1 MKRIKTRQRA
11 DTLTDEPRKG
21 RGSLGRRIYYA
32 ILVIFVLAFGNYLFG
47 DRFLLRSE
55 GVVKHASISLEA
67 PATVHVAEM
76 FVRPG
81 EAVRKGDPLFRV
93 EALDARIQLS
103 LLAERLASLKDIR
116 STRGLDRDR
125 ALEQLPLVRQQ
136 IEALERQMQT
146 ATNLQSRG
154 LITQTEIDDIAL
166 QILNLKREQ
175 ADLTGKSR
183 VTFASDKEAELL
195 HKNLARLNAI
205 VSDSVVRAPLDG
217 KVGQDLITLGAV
229 ATTGER
235 LSTLLHGEDYVV
247 AYLPD
252 RYFFKV
258 EPGLRVDVAGQQ
270 GRTGGVIQE
279 ILPFSEAV
287 PIEFHNSL
295 RPRGRSLLA
304 RILLDDTADFVMDQR
319 VDITRS
325 ASLGEVLAA
334 EAKGLAATSHNG
346 KENADGQY
354 VNKE

>member
-1 MKRIKTRQRA
+1 MKRIRTRQRA
-11 DTLTDEPRKG
+11 DTLTDQPRQG

-32 ILVIFVLAFGNYLFG
+32 ILVVFVLAFGNYLFG

-55 GVVKHASISLEA
+55 GVVKHAGISLEA

-81 EAVRKGDPLFRV
+81 EAVKKGDPLFRV
-93 EALDARIQLS
+93 EAVDARIQLS
-103 LLAERLASLKDIR
+103 LLAERLASLTDTR
-116 STRGLDRDR
+116 SVRMDERER
-125 ALEQLPLVRQQ
+125 AIKQLPLVREQ
-136 IEALERQMQT
+136 IEALERQIQT
-146 ATNLQSRG
+146 QTNLQARG
-154 LITQTEIDDIAL
+154 LTTQSEVDDIAL
-166 QILNLKREQ
+166 RILNLKREQ
-175 ADLTGKSR
+175 ADLTVRSNAPLAGGE
-183 VTFASDKEAELL
+183 EAELL
-195 HKNLARLNAI
+195 KTNLVRLNAI
-205 VSDSVVRAPLDG
+205 VGDGIVRAPIDG
-217 KVGQDLITLGAV
+217 KIGQDLITLGAV
-229 ATTGER
+229 ATTGEP
-235 LSTLLHGEDYVV
+235 LSTLIHGDDYVV

-252 RYFFKV
+252 RYFFDV

-304 RILLDDTADFVMDQR
+304 RILLDDSGDFVMDQR

-334 EAKGLAATSHNG
+334 EAKSF
-346 KENADGQY
+346 ADTFDDEKNEEGDRY
-354 VNKE
+354 VRRD